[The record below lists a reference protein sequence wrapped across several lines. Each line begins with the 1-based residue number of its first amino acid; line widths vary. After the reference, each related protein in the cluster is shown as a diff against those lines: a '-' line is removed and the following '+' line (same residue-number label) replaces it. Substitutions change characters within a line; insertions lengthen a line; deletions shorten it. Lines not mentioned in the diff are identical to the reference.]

1 MAPIAEQ
8 LGFEPDD
15 VARGILTIATANMAN
30 AIREITVE
38 QGVDPRRCTIAPFG
52 GAGPLFGTLLAREL
66 DIRQIVVPPYAGNF
80 SAWGLLGADLAQTAS
95 RTRLMR
101 LDDEA
106 VTEIDTLSAG
116 LFGQLEERTP
126 RAGLQR
132 DVHLDVRYVG
142 QEHTLTISAPSADG
156 RIAVDAAALAAIFER
171 DYARTFGA
179 TMDEQKEIVT
189 VRAIVRLPRELR
201 HAPRGGDARPARSAT
216 VEAWSFAQ
224 DGLAQFA
231 LVDRDALRAGDTLS
245 GPAILTEHTAT
256 TYLDA
261 GFVAEVHPSGALVAR
276 RQRP

>member
-1 MAPIAEQ
+1 
-8 LGFEPDD
+8 
-15 VARGILTIATANMAN
+15 
-30 AIREITVE
+30 
-38 QGVDPRRCTIAPFG
+38 
-52 GAGPLFGTLLAREL
+52 
-66 DIRQIVVPPYAGNF
+66 
-80 SAWGLLGADLAQTAS
+80 
-95 RTRLMR
+95 MR
-101 LDDEA
+101 LDDAA
-106 VTEIDTLSAG
+106 VSEIDTLTAG
-116 LFGQLEERTP
+116 LFGELEERTP

-142 QEHTLTISAPSADG
+142 QEHTLTISAPSAEG
-156 RIAVDAAALAAIFER
+156 RIAVDAAALGAIFER

-179 TMDEQKEIVT
+179 TMEEQKEIVT

-201 HAPRGGDARPARSAT
+201 HAPRGGDARPARSTT

-224 DGLAQFA
+224 DGLAPFA
-231 LVDRDALRAGDTLS
+231 LVDRDSLRVGDTLS